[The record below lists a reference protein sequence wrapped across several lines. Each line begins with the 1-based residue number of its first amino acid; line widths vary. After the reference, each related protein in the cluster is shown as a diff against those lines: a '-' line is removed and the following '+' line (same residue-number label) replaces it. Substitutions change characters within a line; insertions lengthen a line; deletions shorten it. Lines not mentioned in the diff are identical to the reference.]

1 MDLLTALRT
10 HLIDQA
16 VGRSPRTA
24 GPLPPVWA
32 HPVDGTPAPGEAPG
46 APVEAGEQ
54 VIALYRGG
62 GIRSGP
68 FEAWL
73 QRVLVDVHI
82 RARTVPA
89 AVDLGRQI
97 RVAVIGVTPAPKT
110 AWMMGALQ
118 VIAAQE
124 WRPLQPLPAEQ
135 GVLFTTAF
143 LFSLY
148 A

>member
-1 MDLLTALRT
+1 MHLLTALRT
-10 HLIDQA
+10 YLVDQG
-16 VGRSPRTA
+16 VGRHPRTA
-24 GPLPPVWA
+24 GPLPPVWV
-32 HPVDGTPAPGEAPG
+32 HPVNGTPAPGETPG

-54 VIALYRGG
+54 VIGLYRAG

-73 QRVLVDVHI
+73 QRALVDVHI
-82 RARTVPA
+82 RTRTVPA
-89 AVDLGRQI
+89 AVDLGRQL

-110 AWMMGALQ
+110 AWLMGGLQ

-143 LFSLY
+143 LLSTY